1 MEQLRTMI
9 LFERGDV
16 LNRRDWSEFH
26 QSYLRA
32 ISKIDNPR
40 GSGRLK
46 LREKLLL
53 PNKQWTRNGV
63 GYLKSRFLEHM
74 TNDEG
79 WVSEG
84 MVQLKRGAI
93 APNLQ
98 LYPSL
103 QSHVEPV
110 TSTFGGFDFVTS
122 GKDGAKVAIE
132 WETGNISS
140 SHRSMN
146 KLAIALQSGIIEA
159 GVLIVPSRALYDHLT
174 DRIGNISEL
183 SGYLGMWAG
192 LGASIERGLLA
203 ITVVE
208 HDELTVP
215 SRMIT

>member
-1 MEQLRTMI
+1 MI